1 MVSTSTQ
8 KSTSKDKFILKS
20 KTIIGALIA
29 MAPAIAVLFGV
40 TFTEDDSALVS
51 NAGDAL
57 IQVLGAAY
65 AIYGRIVAE
74 GNVRV

>member
-8 KSTSKDKFILKS
+8 KNSSKFILKS
-20 KTIIGALIA
+20 KTVVGSLVAAMPAL
-29 MAPAIAVLFGV
+29 AVMFGW

-51 NAGDAL
+51 NAADAL

-65 AIYGRIVAE
+65 AVYGRIVAKDDIH
-74 GNVRV
+74 V

>member
-1 MVSTSTQ
+1 MGTISTQ
-8 KSTSKDKFILKS
+8 KSSSKFILKS
-20 KTIIGALIA
+20 KTIIGALVA
-29 MAPAIAVLFGV
+29 AAPALAVMFGW

-51 NAGDAL
+51 NAADAM

-74 GNVRV
+74 GKINV

>member
-8 KSTSKDKFILKS
+8 KNSSKFILKS
-20 KTIIGALIA
+20 KTIIGSLVAAVPAL
-29 MAPAIAVLFGV
+29 AVVFGW

-51 NAGDAL
+51 NAADAM

-74 GNVRV
+74 GKINV